1 LALFPLRVFLGI
13 TFVYAGIQKLSDPGF
28 LHPGAPTYIGTQ
40 LSAFAH
46 GTPGG
51 FLLRAFRLPDP
62 KLAGVGV
69 AFVEIVVGLLVLGG
83 LVTRAAAA
91 VGLLLNL
98 VLFLTNSWHTSP
110 YFLGSDIVFVFAW
123 LPFVLAGAS
132 CQPAIDNSLDR
143 IATARPQ
150 SPRAG
155 NTAARATR
163 GRSPS
168 EQGSALTR
176 RGVIA
181 RALGAT
187 GAVAV
192 ALGVISTLARGSYRS
207 GATRLAARPSTPTST
222 GPNSTTSAASS
233 ATGPTTGPTAAGGG
247 TLPSNAVRIGSSAQL
262 PRNQGALYT
271 DPSDQQPDIIIRHS
285 DGSLNAFSA
294 LCTHQ
299 GCEVGYQG
307 GSQIQCPC
315 HGGLYNAR
323 TGAVEGGP
331 PPAPLP
337 TRKVLERGGA
347 IYAIPP

>member
-1 LALFPLRVFLGI
+1 MFLGI

-51 FLLRAFRLPDP
+51 FLLRALALPDP

-83 LVTRAAAA
+83 LLTRAAAA
-91 VGLLLNL
+91 IGLALNL
-98 VLFLTNSWHTSP
+98 VLFLTNSWNTSP

-132 CQPAIDNSLDR
+132 GQPAIDNSLDR
-143 IATARPQ
+143 LARARRAP
-150 SPRAG
+150 PRATSAG
-155 NTAARATR
+155 ETGTR
-163 GRSPS
+163 GPRPVEESP
-168 EQGSALTR
+168 ALTR
-176 RGVIA
+176 RAVIA
-181 RALGAT
+181 RALGVT
-187 GAVAV
+187 GGLAVV
-192 ALGVISTLARGSYRS
+192 LGAISTLAKGSYRAA
-207 GATRLAARPSTPTST
+207 ATPLAVRASAPVST
-222 GPNSTTSAASS
+222 GPYSTSS
-233 ATGPTTGPTAAGGG
+233 PSRANRKAPGPATGGGR
-247 TLPSNAVRIGSSAQL
+247 TVPSRAVRIGSSSQL
-262 PRNQGALYT
+262 PRNQAALYS
-271 DPSDQQPDIIIRHS
+271 DPSNQQPDIIIRHS

-294 LCTHQ
+294 ICTHQ
-299 GCEVGYQG
+299 GCQVGYQG
-307 GSQIQCPC
+307 GEIACPC

-337 TRKVLERGGA
+337 PRRVLERGGT
-347 IYAIPP
+347 IYAIPT